1 MNSVQHE
8 TVLPDPKR
16 MIEGLRDT
24 GYEFETS
31 MADVIDNSIAAEA
44 TMVNV
49 KIELD
54 FRGKIRIAI
63 ADNGIGMSREK
74 LIQAMKYGSE
84 ERENPES
91 LGKFGLGMKT
101 ASTAFCRKLS
111 VVSKD
116 SGTAEAKMAT
126 WDLDHVGATNRWDLL
141 VSDEPDSEAIDHLNS
156 IAPDHSGTVVIW
168 EKIDRLMKAYD
179 NPTGA
184 HARRALESKVLDLRE
199 HLALV
204 YQRFLDPSDSRA
216 RNLKIVVNDA
226 EVVAWDPFMKDY
238 SDLVAEQTVEVQTPS
253 GKNTKFVVRAYILPR
268 SEEFPSADLAKLAKT
283 SPNRQGIYIYRENR
297 LLVAA
302 TWLRLFKIETHFQ
315 LLRVE
320 FSFNHELDEA
330 FHLDIKKSQVILN
343 DDLLK
348 WLGDEFL
355 RAPRREANNRSRK
368 GAQKEISEKSK
379 VAHENSNNN
388 IRNRQLSAGGAT
400 IIDSDP
406 ELGQATIENSHGR
419 IVLKIPVEDSLRS
432 GEVFVQP
439 VEGIT
444 DGLLFEPAIIEKNR
458 AVKINTAHPYYHKVY
473 VPNLNES
480 VTIQGMDALMWAL
493 SVAELTT
500 VSDKTAEGFKDLR
513 YEVSRILKK
522 LVETLPDPTE

>member
-1 MNSVQHE
+1 
-8 TVLPDPKR
+8 
-16 MIEGLRDT
+16 
-24 GYEFETS
+24 
-31 MADVIDNSIAAEA
+31 
-44 TMVNV
+44 
-49 KIELD
+49 
-54 FRGKIRIAI
+54 
-63 ADNGIGMSREK
+63 
-74 LIQAMKYGSE
+74 
-84 ERENPES
+84 
-91 LGKFGLGMKT
+91 
-101 ASTAFCRKLS
+101 
-111 VVSKD
+111 
-116 SGTAEAKMAT
+116 
-126 WDLDHVGATNRWDLL
+126 
-141 VSDEPDSEAIDHLNS
+141 
-156 IAPDHSGTVVIW
+156 
-168 EKIDRLMKAYD
+168 
-179 NPTGA
+179 
-184 HARRALESKVLDLRE
+184 
-199 HLALV
+199 LA
-204 YQRFLDPSDSRA
+204 
-216 RNLKIVVNDA
+216 
-226 EVVAWDPFMKDY
+226 
-238 SDLVAEQTVEVQTPS
+238 
-253 GKNTKFVVRAYILPR
+253 
-268 SEEFPSADLAKLAKT
+268 
-283 SPNRQGIYIYRENR
+283 
-297 LLVAA
+297 
-302 TWLRLFKIETHFQ
+302 RLFKIETHFQ